1 MEPKS
6 KIERI
11 LIPYDFS
18 ETAALAL
25 EHGVFMA
32 KLLRA
37 ELKLL
42 HVVETTSFTSA
53 ISHAFSGF
61 EKKIETASDEKLKEI
76 ANRIHNESGVT
87 VLIATEVGRIYKR
100 IAYSAKVW
108 HADIIIMGTHG
119 VSGPQEHVVGTN
131 SVRVIAEAPCPVIS
145 VQTHARKMGFTKILV
160 PIDDSPNS
168 RQKVPYVLT
177 IAEAYKS
184 HVHILAFEPVTKKD
198 DVKAKFRIK
207 IEQIEDFLTECQIT
221 SETEYSDAKDL
232 GEATLKFAES
242 NEVDLVLIM
251 TEQEFSLTGNSLGAF
266 ANQIINRSKTPVF
279 TCAPHEVDASNISV
293 GY

>member
-1 MEPKS
+1 MIPKS
-6 KIERI
+6 KIEKI

-18 ETAALAL
+18 ETASLAL

-37 ELKLL
+37 EIKLL
-42 HVVETTSFTSA
+42 HVLEAMSFTSA

-61 EKKIETASDEKLKEI
+61 EKKIETASDDKLNEV
-76 ANRIHNESGVT
+76 AARIHNESGVT
-87 VLIATEVGRIYKR
+87 VTISTEVGRIYKK
-100 IAYSAKVW
+100 IAQTAKAW
-108 HADIIIMGTHG
+108 HADLIIMGTHG

-145 VQTHARKMGFTKILV
+145 VQTHAKKVGFTKILV

-177 IAEAYKS
+177 LADAYKA
-184 HVHILAFEPVTKKD
+184 HVYVLAFNPLNPKPGD
-198 DVKAKFRIK
+198 AAKFIIK
-207 IEQIEDFLTECQIT
+207 VEQTETFMAEHDISC
-221 SETEYSDAKDL
+221 EVVYSDAKNV
-232 GEATLKFAES
+232 GEETLKFAEQ
-242 NEVDLVLIM
+242 NDIDLVLIM
-251 TEQEFSLTGNSLGAF
+251 TEQEFSITGTSLGAF
-266 ANQIINRSKTPVF
+266 ANHIINHSKTPVLS
-279 TCAPHEVDASNISV
+279 CGPREVDASKTTV

>member
-25 EHGVFMA
+25 EHAVFMA

-37 ELKLL
+37 EIKLL
-42 HVVETTSFTSA
+42 HVVETMSFTSA

-61 EKKIETASDEKLKEI
+61 EKKIETESDAKLKEI
-76 ANRIHNESGVT
+76 ASRIHNETGVSVT
-87 VLIATEVGRIYKR
+87 VATEVGRIYKR

-108 HADIIIMGTHG
+108 HADLIIMGTHG

-131 SVRVIAEAPCPVIS
+131 SMRVIAEAPCPVIS
-145 VQTHARKMGFTKILV
+145 VQTHARKMGFTKILL
-160 PIDDSPNS
+160 PIDDSANS

-177 IAEAYKS
+177 IADAYKA
-184 HVHILAFEPVTKKD
+184 HVHILAFEPKTTNEG
-198 DVKAKFRIK
+198 VKAKFKIK
-207 IEQIEDFLTECQIT
+207 IDQIEDFLTECEI
-221 SETEYSDAKDL
+221 SSDTEYTDAKEL
-232 GEATLKFAES
+232 GEATLKSAEA
-242 NEVDLVLIM
+242 NDIDLVLIM
-251 TEQEFSLTGNSLGAF
+251 TEQEFSLTGTSLGSF
-266 ANQIINRSKTPVF
+266 ANQIINHSKIPVF
-279 TCAPHEVDASNISV
+279 TCAPQDVDASTISV